1 MIDMFNINPKTSL
14 LAGSLFTVNI
24 LDLDLDL
31 AKKYLNIDENFTD
44 DDEFIELCLVS
55 AKSYIQSYLN
65 WGNLYEVENLPTEL
79 TIAALL
85 LMSHFYEQ
93 RKIVDS
99 NTKEVTMT
107 LSSILNLHKSYS
119 FGADISE

>member
-1 MIDMFNINPKTSL
+1 MIDMFNIKKSSL
-14 LAGSLFTVNI
+14 LAGSLFSVNI

-31 AKKYLNIDENFTD
+31 AKKYLVIDEDFTD

-65 WGNLYEVENLPTEL
+65 WGPLTEQEDLPTEL
-79 TIAALL
+79 TIAALM
-85 LMSHFYEQ
+85 LMNHFYEQ

-107 LSSILNLHKSYS
+107 LSSILSLHKSYT
-119 FGADISE
+119 FGVDVDEQ